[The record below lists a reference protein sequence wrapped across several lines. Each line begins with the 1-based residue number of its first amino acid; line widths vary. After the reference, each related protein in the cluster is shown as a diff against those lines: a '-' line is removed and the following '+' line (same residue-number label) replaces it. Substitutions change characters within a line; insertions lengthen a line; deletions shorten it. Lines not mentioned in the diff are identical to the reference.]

1 MRAAVPVNLASEPF
15 QRDRPVK
22 IAYLVGAVVLGGI
35 LATQV
40 AVGGVERGQRAE
52 LQASIDKVQ
61 KQLSALAAQRQQVEQ
76 EIQDPKN
83 AEAAEYALFLNNLLL
98 RKGISWTR
106 IFDDLDQVI
115 PYNVRLIA
123 VRPQVNLDNQIQL
136 DMTVAAE
143 QPQPAVQMFMNLEAS
158 PLFSAPAVTTLI
170 PPTQSDPQFRY
181 RVNVNYGP
189 KI

>member
-1 MRAAVPVNLASEPF
+1 MRSAVPVNLASEPF
-15 QRDRPVK
+15 QRDRPIL
-22 IAYLVGAVVLGGI
+22 IAYLAGAVVLAGI

-52 LQASIDKVQ
+52 LQQSIAKVQ
-61 KQLSALAAQRQQVEQ
+61 EQLSGIQRQRAEADAA
-76 EIQDPKN
+76 IRDPKS